1 MGAEEAVKFIQKR
14 RRCAN
19 PNPGFMRQLIKY
31 ENELP
36 KTVKHNDVNN
46 TTSEQVIKR
55 DEAIRDAIKSIDEIK
70 EELKPESTDLDF
82 NYSDPLTTSFIKQ
95 DVEEYEQGTSFLKIS
110 NS

>member
-1 MGAEEAVKFIQKR
+1 MSNVGNTFFLVFHYTI
-14 RRCAN
+14 N
-19 PNPGFMRQLIKY
+19 
-31 ENELP
+31 LP
-36 KTVKHNDVNN
+36 LQSRLLFLGVATDLLE
-46 TTSEQVIKR
+46 TTTNQI
-55 DEAIRDAIKSIDEIK
+55 EIK